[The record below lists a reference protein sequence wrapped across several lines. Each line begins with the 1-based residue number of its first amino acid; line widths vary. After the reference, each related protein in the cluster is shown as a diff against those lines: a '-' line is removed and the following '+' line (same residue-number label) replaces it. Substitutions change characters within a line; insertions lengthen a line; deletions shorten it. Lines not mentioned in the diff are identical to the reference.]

1 MQQYYSAIMN
11 AGATDEDLSQL
22 LAFDDQELNEFISVL
37 DMLPFH
43 SIKFKKCLRELK
55 RLNTHEDSGGIA
67 TNVDNTFSNSETMQ
81 LNELSLPAT
90 REFIISHATIYGKKK
105 NRQLTSYEEAINNAA
120 LQLALENPLLISKK
134 GDLFDLAKKK
144 LLEDGYRYKR
154 GSSRSKLKDS
164 TKHPSKLLFA
174 EDDHQYQQEQQQR
187 DILAKR
193 QENAQRMSM
202 KRLEKIKVLQFQ
214 VEQALQCRQNTEN
227 KLASGDCYNKLTRLS
242 MEADLLH
249 YEDLKVKLT
258 KEISKLKAQE
268 RKHQWYKRRKL
279 ERSASQSTDEG
290 FSSQASSSYLDDDP
304 EDRESEFSISAPI
317 LTSSVHPYS
326 TTHYSSSQ
334 EYNADDEES
343 RALVPSL
350 SPSAASTTTTTT
362 IITSKESDVRASSI
376 SNYDR

>member
-1 MQQYYSAIMN
+1 MK
-11 AGATDEDLSQL
+11 LS
-22 LAFDDQELNEFISVL
+22 I
-37 DMLPFH
+37 
-43 SIKFKKCLRELK
+43 
-55 RLNTHEDSGGIA
+55 
-67 TNVDNTFSNSETMQ
+67 
-81 LNELSLPAT
+81 PAT
-90 REFIISHATIYGKKK
+90 KEFIISHATIYGKKK
-105 NRQLTSYEEAINNAA
+105 NRLLTSYEEAINNAA

-144 LLEDGYRYKR
+144 LLQDGYRYKR

-164 TKHPSKLLFA
+164 TKHPSKALFA
-174 EDDHQYQQEQQQR
+174 EDNQQLQFQQEQQQR
-187 DILAKR
+187 DILIKR

-242 MEADLLH
+242 MEADLMH
-249 YEDLKVKLT
+249 YEDIKTKLN

-279 ERSASQSTDEG
+279 ERSASHSTDEG
-290 FSSQASSSYLDDDP
+290 FSSQASSSYLEDDQSSYP
-304 EDRESEFSISAPI
+304 EERQSVFSVSAPV
-317 LTSSVHPYS
+317 LTSSIHPYS
-326 TTHYSSSQ
+326 TTTYHSSSQ

-343 RALVPSL
+343 RALVPS
-350 SPSAASTTTTTT
+350 SSSSTTTTTILT
-362 IITSKESDVRASSI
+362 CSKESDVRASSI